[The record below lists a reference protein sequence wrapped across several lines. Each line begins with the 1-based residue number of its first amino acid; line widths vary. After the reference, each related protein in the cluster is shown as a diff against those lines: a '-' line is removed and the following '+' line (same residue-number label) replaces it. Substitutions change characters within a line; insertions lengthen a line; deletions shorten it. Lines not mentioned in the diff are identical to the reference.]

1 MNNKFT
7 KTLVASVITLSVV
20 SAQAALFQLAEVS
33 TSGLGMA
40 YAGNAAVADNASV
53 VATNPALMTKFKSA
67 QLSGGGVLVDTNI
80 KIYGTTANGNNA
92 YAENV
97 VPTSFIPNLYF
108 TAPITDDFSVGLG
121 YNVNYGL
128 RSEYED
134 NYNAG
139 TLGGK
144 TELAAHNFN
153 VSGAYNLGHGFS
165 VGVGLNAIYS
175 DAEIR
180 RTLGDQADALH
191 ARANT
196 ASTAAAALTTLLP
209 AAYQSVPL
217 GQLASS
223 PAFAALAQNYPA
235 QIVAA
240 FSSLAKQYPNQTAT
254 EVATQLQTTANVLN
268 SYNKSTVV
276 SRITGNEWS
285 FGWNAGL
292 TYDLDENNRWGLA
305 YHSAVD
311 VKFKG
316 HYTNDILSDLGSIH
330 AAAGQ
335 RKDGRLTLNLPAYW
349 EFSGYHKLT
358 DRFAVQYSWKRTEWD
373 RLKSLDAYDMH
384 NESIRY
390 LNKQENFRTS
400 NHYALGV
407 SYDATQD
414 LTLRAGI
421 AYDRNGSV
429 TSPSISI
436 PDTNRVWYSAGATYR
451 FTPNLS
457 ADVGYAYLRGTSFS
471 FKEDGANFKTRARGN
486 LYGLNV
492 NYKF

>member
-7 KTLVASVITLSVV
+7 KTLVASVITLSAV

-180 RTLGDQADALH
+180 RTLGDMTDSAAVKAGV
-191 ARANT
+191 ARAR
-196 ASTAAAALTTLLP
+196 AGAQQAATAAQAYATAGAMAQAAQY
-209 AAYQSVPL
+209 AAM
-217 GQLASS
+217 
-223 PAFAALAQNYPA
+223 AAQYNA
-235 QIVAA
+235 VAD
-240 FSSLAKQYPNQTAT
+240 SL
-254 EVATQLQTTANVLN
+254 
-268 SYNKSTVV
+268 SNKSTEV
-276 SRITGNEWS
+276 SRISGDEWS
-285 FGWNAGL
+285 FGWNAGI
-292 TYDLDENNRWGLA
+292 TYELDENNRWGLT
-305 YHSAVD
+305 YRSAVD

-316 HYTNDILSDLGSIH
+316 HYSNALFKDLHTLGDTVIR
-330 AAAGQ
+330 ATEGQ

-400 NHYALGV
+400 NRYALGV